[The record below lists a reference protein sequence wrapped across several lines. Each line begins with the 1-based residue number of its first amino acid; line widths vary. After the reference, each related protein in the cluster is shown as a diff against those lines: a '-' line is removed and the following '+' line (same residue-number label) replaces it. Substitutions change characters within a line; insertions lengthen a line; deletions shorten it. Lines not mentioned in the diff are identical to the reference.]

1 MRQRYLYSVWGH
13 LALWCVILLYNAVS
27 IIIQRYLYDVSCIMY
42 KTYEMTHH
50 TSLHYAS
57 HVMSSFGSV
66 CCYLRNFQEETTLRT
81 SARAYTLTPH

>member
-1 MRQRYLYSVWGH
+1 MRQRYLFILWVH
-13 LALWCVILLYNAVS
+13 LALWCH

-42 KTYEMTHH
+42 ETYEMTHH

-66 CCYLRNFQEETTLRT
+66 SCSLTIFQEETTLRT
-81 SARAYTLTPH
+81 SARAYTLTLINEAR